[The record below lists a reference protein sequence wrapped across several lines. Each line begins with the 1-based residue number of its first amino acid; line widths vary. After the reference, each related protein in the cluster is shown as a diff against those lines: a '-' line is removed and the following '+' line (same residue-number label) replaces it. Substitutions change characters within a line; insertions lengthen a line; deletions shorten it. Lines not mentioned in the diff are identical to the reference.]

1 MPFLPAS
8 YAMEID
14 AAGDQARSIAEAKET
29 DMKTLRLLAL
39 AALVGSAL
47 LAMGGCTDTSTRS
60 ILTVVAVNDGNV
72 FYSDLVSDSG
82 TVVADEA
89 SIRLGNIQNDG
100 GAPLEPGSPF
110 SEIVVTGYTV
120 TYDNGI
126 YPPVSGGLTLR
137 VPSGGEV
144 EGSIALSDIG
154 AKVSV
159 PTTVATSTTARI
171 TVRGFVLTNGG
182 NNGDQV
188 TALASLPVQ
197 VANFKDAD
205 LP

>member
-1 MPFLPAS
+1 MG
-8 YAMEID
+8 ID
-14 AAGDQARSIAEAKET
+14 AAGDLAPPIAKAKET

-47 LAMGGCTDTSTRS
+47 LAMGGCTDTSSRA
-60 ILTVVAVNDGNV
+60 ILTVISVNDGNV

-89 SIRLGNIQNDG
+89 PILLGNIQNDG

-110 SEIVVTGYTV
+110 SEIVVTGYSV

-126 YPPVSGGLTLR
+126 YPPFSGGLTLR
-137 VPSGGEV
+137 VPSGGETA
-144 EGSIALSDIG
+144 GSIALSDLG
-154 AKVSV
+154 AKAAVS
-159 PTTVATSTTARI
+159 TSVATATTARI
-171 TVRGFVLTNGG
+171 TVYGFVLTNGG

-188 TALASLPVQ
+188 KAIASVPVQ
-197 VANFKDAD
+197 VANFKDSD